1 MVNVVPIV
9 LRSVLVSGL
18 ATLMASLW
26 SIPIAVLLAVSK
38 SRLAQIVLDLFNS
51 LVSLPTVVLGLC
63 LYMILSR
70 SGPLGFLSLLY
81 TPLAISIGQAVLITP
96 LIVSV
101 LVNSLSKIRDGVLET
116 AFALGATRSQAYLTL
131 LYEGLPLVTRSILVG
146 FNRAIGELG
155 VALMLGGNI
164 KGYTRV
170 MTTAIALEVVKG
182 NFEEAISLGLFF
194 IVIIAVLT
202 TAIRIIGGK
211 SD

>member
-1 MVNVVPIV
+1 
-9 LRSVLVSGL
+9 
-18 ATLMASLW
+18 
-26 SIPIAVLLAVSK
+26 
-38 SRLAQIVLDLFNS
+38 
-51 LVSLPTVVLGLC
+51 
-63 LYMILSR
+63 MILSR

-101 LVNSLSKIRDGVLET
+101 LANSLSKIRDGVLET